1 MSRIANYKIIQ
12 LFAVVVNIVYCLFQ
26 IIHRDLAARNVLVG
40 EQEVCKVTDFGMARD
55 VNQENIY
62 QKKSKVCGISCQK
75 EILLGLMPCL
85 IVYCSDNCEEDLVP
99 SLEFSNPINDNNRY
113 LSNAL

>member
-1 MSRIANYKIIQ
+1 MLKILVAHVERCELQ
-12 LFAVVVNIVYCLFQ
+12 HNTNVAAVVNMVYCLFQ

-62 QKKSKVCGISCQK
+62 QTKSKVCGISCQK
-75 EILLGLMPCL
+75 V
-85 IVYCSDNCEEDLVP
+85 IVL
-99 SLEFSNPINDNNRY
+99 
-113 LSNAL
+113 

>member
-1 MSRIANYKIIQ
+1 M
-12 LFAVVVNIVYCLFQ
+12 VNIVYCLFQ

-62 QKKSKVCGISCQK
+62 QKKSKVCGISGQK

-85 IVYCSDNCEEDLVP
+85 IVYCSDNCGEDMVL